1 MLSIDRSVITDTG
14 SALLNSGD
22 PINITSIKTGSGTYT
37 STEDIKS
44 RTALKSTQYSYD
56 PTSVQVDGVNR
67 TVSGILTNY
76 DPDTSQAIVTSD
88 YTITEVG
95 LFATVNSVEVLFA
108 IGVSYDGTEV
118 PAFTGQNKSE
128 IIVDWVMALSGTAQ
142 VTVSSPGA
150 YATAADLNTHIDN
163 EVFSASGVHG
173 IRAVDDDG
181 VVKIQ
186 VYDDGWGDVNGGHVI
201 VDEAG
206 TTYPYRSNLKFYNST
221 IVDNSAD
228 NTTEIHVEGAAIM
241 VTPPTVV
248 VGTYTYNG
256 QPQGPTIT
264 WATGM
269 EDYCIVTNAT
279 ATDAG
284 SYTLTIALKNTNKMF
299 WSDMTT
305 VDKTYSYSI
314 GKATQTITLSSN
326 SVTLDQEHLTST
338 VTVSDNVGTLSV
350 SSSNTSVAA
359 VSISG
364 DTITIVR
371 QGSYTS
377 SKSATITVT
386 AASTSNYNQ
395 QTASISVTANYL
407 AIYGV
412 SWDGTS
418 TTLWTRTDA
427 AASFVD
433 PVPYVAGA
441 SSYGSPF
448 DDKMPWSGMKKVTDS
463 AAGTLVEIPKF
474 WYKITQNGAGMKIQI
489 ANGAKS
495 GYSVSPAHMDRGD
508 GKGERDKIYVGRY
521 HCATSTY
528 KSTTGVKPAN
538 GATRASARASIHNLG
553 STIWQFDFATRLTLW
568 LLYIVEFADWNCQNK
583 IGYGCGNGSAI
594 ENMGYTDSMPYHT
607 GTTKSSRTTY
617 GVGTQY
623 RYIEGLWDNVCDWL
637 DGSYYNNGG
646 LNIIL
651 NPASFS
657 DSTGGINV
665 GIPANGYPSA
675 LSVKNVSG
683 TYPLF
688 IPTATSGSDS
698 TYTCDKWYV
707 GGSSAPCISGGGSY
721 MQTLEFGWWC
731 ILYTFT
737 SSTDSYYG
745 SRLIKLP

>member
-22 PINITSIKTGSGTYT
+22 PVNITSIKTGSGTYT

-186 VYDDGWGDVNGGHVI
+186 VYDDDWEDVNGGHVI
-201 VDEAG
+201 VDESDTA
-206 TTYPYRSNLKFYNST
+206 YPYRSNLKFYNST
-221 IVDNSAD
+221 IVDNAAD
-228 NTTEIHVEGAAIM
+228 DTTEIHVEGAAIM

-269 EDYCIVTNAT
+269 EDYCIVANAT

-326 SVTLDQEHLTST
+326 SVTLDNEHLTSS
-338 VTVSDNVGTLSV
+338 VTVSDNVGALSV
-350 SSSNTSVAA
+350 SSSNTNVAA

-371 QGSYTS
+371 QGSYTT

-386 AASTSNYNQ
+386 AAATSNYNQ
-395 QTASISVTANYL
+395 QTASISVTANYI
-407 AIYGV
+407 AIYGA

-418 TTLWTRTDA
+418 TTSWTRTDA

-433 PVPYVAGA
+433 PVPYKAGA
-441 SSYGSPF
+441 TNYGSPF
-448 DDKMPWSGMKKVTDS
+448 DTHMPWSGMTKSTRNGNVVV
-463 AAGTLVEIPKF
+463 AIPKF
-474 WYKITQNGAGMKIQI
+474 WYKITQSGAGMKIQI
-489 ANGAKS
+489 ADGEMD
-495 GYSVSPAHMDRGD
+495 GFSVSPAHMDRGD

-521 HCATSTY
+521 HCADSTY
-528 KSTTGVKPAN
+528 KSTTGVKPAAN
-538 GATRASARASIHNLG
+538 ATRSAMRTSIHNLG
-553 STIWQFDFATRLTLW
+553 TTIWQIDFATRFTLW
-568 LLYIVEFADWNCQNK
+568 LLYIVEFADWNSQAK
-583 IGYGCGNGSAI
+583 IGYGCGNNSAT

-607 GTTKSSRTTY
+607 GTTQASRTTY
-617 GVGTQY
+617 GLGTQY
-623 RYIEGLWDNVCDWL
+623 RYIEGLWDNVYDWL
-637 DGSYYNNGG
+637 DGCYYDSNG
-646 LNIIL
+646 LNIIK
-651 NPASFS
+651 NPSSFS
-657 DSTGGINV
+657 DSSGGTAV
-665 GIPANGYPSA
+665 GVPSSGYPSA
-675 LSVKNVSG
+675 FSVKNVSG
-683 TYPLF
+683 TYTLF
-688 IPTATSGSDS
+688 IPTAASGSDS
-698 TYTCDKWYV
+698 TYSCDYWGFDASIPCLYA
-707 GGSSAPCISGGGSY
+707 GGYYGQVLDHG
-721 MQTLEFGWWC
+721 MF
-731 ILYTFT
+731 FV
-737 SSTDSYYG
+737 SYYAATSADAG
-745 SRLIKLP
+745 HGCRLMELP